1 MAQGDNDRQGR
12 EAGTSAVGEANGVA
26 AIPGEMRALVLDGTG
41 FSHLGVRSEPTPRPG
56 PKQMLAR
63 VDAAGICTSLIKLIE
78 QGPNH
83 PLLSGWDIA
92 RFPLILGDEGSVT
105 LVEVGANLRERYSP
119 GQRYVVQPAVDC
131 EPINHR
137 ERYRDGARG
146 IFKMGVGYTLSGHL
160 AEYILIT
167 EEILAAGCLLPLP
180 DATLPYAHAALSEP
194 FSCAISA
201 QDHHVHLTQADPLGP
216 RGVLKGLKPGG
227 VTVLLGAGAM
237 GRMHVALAM
246 SYRPRAIVVADLVE
260 SRLEVVKTLFSRR
273 AEALGIEL
281 RTLNPASEDLKR
293 VVNELTHYTGAD
305 DVVVAVGARPAI
317 ADAQSLLGR
326 GAVLNLFGGLKK
338 GEDTVGFDTSLV
350 HYKEINITG
359 SSGGSPWDVARTLE
373 LMAAGEIDAGDHIA
387 RIGDL
392 SHAPEFLQ
400 MIKAQAI
407 DGKAVVY
414 PHRPSGEIRSVK
426 RWTADDERAY
436 LRGHHQ
442 DTKAPRTN

>member
-1 MAQGDNDRQGR
+1 MVQGERDR
-12 EAGTSAVGEANGVA
+12 EASPTSESAEEESLRAST
-26 AIPGEMRALVLDGTG
+26 IPDEMRAVVLDGAG
-41 FSHLGVRSEPTPRPG
+41 FSHLGVRRVPTPRPG
-56 PKQMLAR
+56 PQQMLAR
-63 VDAAGICTSLIKLIE
+63 VDAAGICTSLIKLVE

-83 PLLSGWDIA
+83 PLLSGWDIT

-105 LVEVGANLRERYSP
+105 LVEVGAGLRARYGA
-119 GQRYVVQPAVDC
+119 GQRYVIQPAVDTA
-131 EPINHR
+131 PINHR
-137 ERYRDGARG
+137 ERYRDHARG
-146 IFKMGVGYTLSGHL
+146 VNKVAVGYTLGGHL
-160 AEYILIT
+160 AEYVLIS

-180 DATLPYAHAALSEP
+180 DASLPYAHAALSEP
-194 FSCAISA
+194 FSCVISA
-201 QDHHVHLTQADPLGP
+201 QDHHVHLTQGNALGP
-216 RGVLKGLKPGG
+216 RGVVKGLKPGG
-227 VTVLLGAGAM
+227 VTVILGAGAM

-246 SYRPRAIVVADLVE
+246 SYRPRAIVAADLVE
-260 SRLEVVKTLFSRR
+260 SRLEVVRTLFSPR
-273 AEALGIEL
+273 AAALGIEL
-281 RTLNPASEDLKR
+281 RPLNPTHGDLR
-293 VVNELTHYTGAD
+293 QIVNELTDYAGAD
-305 DVVVAVGARPAI
+305 DVIVAVGARPVI

-373 LMAAGEIDAGDHIA
+373 LMAAREIDAGDHIA

-392 SHAPEFLQ
+392 AHAAEFLQ

-426 RWTADDERAY
+426 SWTAEDERDY
-436 LRGHHQ
+436 LKDSG
-442 DTKAPRTN
+442 